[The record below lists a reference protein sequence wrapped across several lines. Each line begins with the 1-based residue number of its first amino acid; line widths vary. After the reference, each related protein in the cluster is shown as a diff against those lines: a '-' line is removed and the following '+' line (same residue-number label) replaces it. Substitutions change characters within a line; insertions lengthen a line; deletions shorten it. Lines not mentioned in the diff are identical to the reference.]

1 MIAAWF
7 CKKHP
12 HSMLV
17 RRSYPYGNPFEGAR
31 GIYGLRLNRGPNPM
45 LQDLHYC
52 PVCFRKWMQRS
63 KRKWLMWS
71 ELPSTMGNS

>member
-17 RRSYPYGNPFEGAR
+17 RRNGPHNDKQYQAS
-31 GIYGLRLNRGPNPM
+31 GPNPM
-45 LQDLHYC
+45 LRGVDYC